1 MKRGVYARSYLG
13 NAKRFSP
20 GGREGSI
27 ASCRSREVV
36 SQEVAYEMLPDK
48 RETGAQSA
56 AQSEIG
62 PEGFLAWVSRE
73 QDLESEVR
81 FQQAERK
88 GMVV

>member
-1 MKRGVYARSYLG
+1 MG

-36 SQEVAYEMLPDK
+36 SHEVTYEMLPDK

-56 AQSEIG
+56 AQSEIVQKV
-62 PEGFLAWVSRE
+62 F
-73 QDLESEVR
+73 
-81 FQQAERK
+81 
-88 GMVV
+88 